1 MNIFYDGD
9 RDYAEIFFKKTV
21 NYGDQLDELITIF
34 KSEKSDKIV
43 GYGFE
48 DASKTLF
55 EQDLLSPAVKL
66 AALLRI
72 LRSKESITQ
81 EQAAKKIGDITFRH
95 YQRLESGEENPTL
108 GTIASMMAAF
118 PNTDFSVI
126 LKHKSSA
133 A

>member
-9 RDYAEIFFKKTV
+9 RDYAEIFFKKSA
-21 NYGDQLDELITIF
+21 NYGDQLDERITIF

-48 DASKTLF
+48 DASRTLF

-72 LRSKESITQ
+72 LRSKESLTQ

-108 GTIASMMAAF
+108 GTITSMMAAF

>member
-1 MNIFYDGD
+1 MNIFYDGG
-9 RDYAEIFFKKTV
+9 RDYAEIFFKKSA
-21 NYGDQLDELITIF
+21 NYGDQLDELVTIF

-72 LRSKESITQ
+72 LRAKEDLTQ
-81 EQAAKKIGDITFRH
+81 VQAAKKIGDITFRH